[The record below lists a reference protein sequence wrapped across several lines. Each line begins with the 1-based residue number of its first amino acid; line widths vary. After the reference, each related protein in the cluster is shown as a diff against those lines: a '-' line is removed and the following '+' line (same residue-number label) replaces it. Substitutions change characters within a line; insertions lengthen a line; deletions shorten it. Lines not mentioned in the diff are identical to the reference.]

1 MRWTVV
7 NSNSGNKGPI
17 MINSWFR
24 KILII
29 AVMLS
34 LLAGVLILNSSQF
47 NPDPSGDT
55 EFIARAQQKSAPGI
69 TVSASALGRQESR
82 RSFGEDLGK
91 YDIQPIWLSI
101 KNDTDDQ
108 LLLFSIAMDPN
119 YYSPYEVSYKFHG
132 AFSPVANRARDQF
145 FLQRQM
151 PNILAPHSLTTGFM
165 YGVVDAGVKYAR
177 PNCHK

>member
-1 MRWTVV
+1 MRRTVV

-29 AVMLS
+29 AILLS
-34 LLAGVLILNSSQF
+34 LLAGALILNSSQF

-55 EFIARAQQKSAPGI
+55 EFIARAQQKAAPGI
-69 TVSASALGRQESR
+69 TVTASALGRQESR

-119 YYSPYEVSYKFHG
+119 YYSPYEVSYRFHG
-132 AFSPVANRARDQF
+132 AFSPVANHARDHF
-145 FLQRQM
+145 FSNVRCRIFWRPTRLQ
-151 PNILAPHSLTTGFM
+151 PGLCTG
-165 YGVVDAGVKYAR
+165 
-177 PNCHK
+177 